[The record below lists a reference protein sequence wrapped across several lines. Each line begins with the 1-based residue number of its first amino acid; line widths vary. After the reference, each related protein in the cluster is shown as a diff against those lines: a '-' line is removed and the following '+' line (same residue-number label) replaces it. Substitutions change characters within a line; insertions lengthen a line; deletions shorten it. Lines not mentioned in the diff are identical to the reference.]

1 MRLAARAYVEAIRNT
16 PLLVQLFIVF
26 FGLPSIGIRL
36 GANTAALIALSINMG
51 AYGAEILRAGFESV
65 RPSQIEAGR
74 SLGLTAGQTF
84 RHVVLFQAVKSI
96 YPALASQFVLI
107 MLTTSVVSSIGAT
120 ELFHQAAFIDSRTY
134 RSFETYTLI
143 TLSYLVL
150 TLGFRAFFA
159 AIYWAVFVRRPTP
172 MIREF
177 GGVDVVYLIA
187 AARWTVL
194 LALTAMV
201 GGGLLGV
208 IVAVLRVVPFKPLNW
223 LAIGYINLIQGTP
236 LLGQLFIFFFGLPLI
251 GLSVDAWTAAALS
264 LSIYASAFFGEIW
277 RGSLQSV
284 SQRQWE
290 AGAALGLTYAQR
302 LGHVV
307 LPQAIRISIAPTVGF
322 LVQLV
327 KNTSLTALIGF
338 VELTRAS
345 QIISGATFAPLPVY
359 LTAAAIYFVICFS
372 LSQLARVLE
381 RRLHVAR

>member
-1 MRLAARAYVEAIRNT
+1 
-16 PLLVQLFIVF
+16 
-26 FGLPSIGIRL
+26 
-36 GANTAALIALSINMG
+36 
-51 AYGAEILRAGFESV
+51 
-65 RPSQIEAGR
+65 
-74 SLGLTAGQTF
+74 
-84 RHVVLFQAVKSI
+84 
-96 YPALASQFVLI
+96 
-107 MLTTSVVSSIGAT
+107 
-120 ELFHQAAFIDSRTY
+120 
-134 RSFETYTLI
+134 
-143 TLSYLVL
+143 
-150 TLGFRAFFA
+150 
-159 AIYWAVFVRRPTP
+159 

-177 GGVDVVYLIA
+177 AGADIVYLLA

-208 IVAVLRVVPFKPLNW
+208 VVAVLRVVPFKPLNW

-236 LLGQLFIFFFGLPLI
+236 LLGQLFIFFFGLPLV

-372 LSQLARVLE
+372 LSQLARMLE

>member
-1 MRLAARAYVEAIRNT
+1 
-16 PLLVQLFIVF
+16 
-26 FGLPSIGIRL
+26 
-36 GANTAALIALSINMG
+36 
-51 AYGAEILRAGFESV
+51 
-65 RPSQIEAGR
+65 
-74 SLGLTAGQTF
+74 
-84 RHVVLFQAVKSI
+84 
-96 YPALASQFVLI
+96 
-107 MLTTSVVSSIGAT
+107 
-120 ELFHQAAFIDSRTY
+120 
-134 RSFETYTLI
+134 
-143 TLSYLVL
+143 
-150 TLGFRAFFA
+150 
-159 AIYWAVFVRRPTP
+159 

-177 GGVDVVYLIA
+177 GGTDIVYLIE
-187 AARWTVL
+187 AARWTLL
-194 LALTAMV
+194 LALTATV
-201 GGGLLGV
+201 GGGLLGIV
-208 IVAVLRVVPFKPLNW
+208 VAVLRVIPFRPLNW
-223 LAIGYINLIQGTP
+223 LAVAWINLIQGTP
-236 LLGQLFIFFFGLPLI
+236 LLGQLFVFFFGLPLV

-307 LPQAIRISIAPTVGF
+307 LPQAIRISVAPTVGF

-372 LSQLARVLE
+372 LSQLARMLE

>member
-1 MRLAARAYVEAIRNT
+1 
-16 PLLVQLFIVF
+16 
-26 FGLPSIGIRL
+26 
-36 GANTAALIALSINMG
+36 
-51 AYGAEILRAGFESV
+51 
-65 RPSQIEAGR
+65 
-74 SLGLTAGQTF
+74 
-84 RHVVLFQAVKSI
+84 
-96 YPALASQFVLI
+96 
-107 MLTTSVVSSIGAT
+107 
-120 ELFHQAAFIDSRTY
+120 
-134 RSFETYTLI
+134 
-143 TLSYLVL
+143 
-150 TLGFRAFFA
+150 
-159 AIYWAVFVRRPTP
+159 

-177 GGVDVVYLIA
+177 AGADIVYLIA

-194 LALTAMV
+194 LALTAV
-201 GGGLLGV
+201 IGGGLLGV
-208 IVAVLRVVPFKPLNW
+208 VVAVLRVVPLRPLNW

-236 LLGQLFIFFFGLPLI
+236 LLGQLFVFFFGLPLL

-307 LPQAIRISIAPTVGF
+307 LPQAVRISIAPTVGF

-359 LTAAAIYFVICFS
+359 LSAAAIYFVICFS
-372 LSQLARVLE
+372 LSQLARSLE